1 MKIQYKKKR
10 LRYELYFG
18 LAWAFLGFLS
28 LLSTDELRW
37 IDYGYLLIS
46 LLYVGRYIYESRNQY
61 LVIEAEKIYKKSLF
75 SKAMDLSKIESI
87 SSVAGNYILKTEG
100 REMKIEVG
108 LIDESSLLELNRI
121 LSQLDLE
128 PGKSIFA

>member
-1 MKIQYKKKR
+1 M
-10 LRYELYFG
+10 RYELYFG

-87 SSVAGNYILKTEG
+87 SAVAGNYILKTEG

-108 LIDESSLLELNRI
+108 LIDEASLLELNRI